1 MSAPTRTRDKAVEK
15 QKRDA
20 APAALRPDA
29 PPKKAPEQAPQ
40 KRPAVP
46 EPVPTASVPAR
57 LLTFASS
64 MVAGLW
70 AMVVSAVDRI
80 SAFVGD
86 WLFHGKKALYGLAV
100 TRILFGVTALGLL
113 AANFGTRLYTF
124 GSGSAWNGEMARP
137 VSDFPTIWV
146 FSAFHAAMGND
157 VLYTAL
163 YLALAGLAVLFVL
176 GWRFR
181 LVLPVFFC
189 LWVGFIEA
197 NDMVGDQGDNM
208 FRIALLLLFFAD
220 PAARWSL
227 DARRRAKV
235 GDWFPP
241 NSQPALL
248 GTVFHNLALVALTAQ
263 VCFVYASGALFK
275 AGGDP
280 WKDGYAVY
288 NPLQTARFGTWPVLS
303 DLVTAWGPMVT
314 IASWG
319 SIILQVAFPLMLLTR
334 PSRLI
339 GLLGILSFHIG
350 IAVLM
355 GLPWFSLT
363 MIAIDSIFIRDRT
376 WARLS
381 AGTARRWHD
390 AKAAPPPG
398 RTVGT
403 VG

>member
-1 MSAPTRTRDKAVEK
+1 MSAPTKTRGRRPA
-15 QKRDA
+15 A
-20 APAALRPDA
+20 TTIAPAPVESPA
-29 PPKKAPEQAPQ
+29 PPKPAPASAPSSAPSPTPGRRQ
-40 KRPAVP
+40 GDAQVSF
-46 EPVPTASVPAR
+46 PVR

-64 MVAGLW
+64 MVAGFW
-70 AMVVSAVDRI
+70 AMVVSAIDRI
-80 SAFVGD
+80 SAFVSD
-86 WLFHGKKALYGLAV
+86 WLFSSKKALYGLAV
-100 TRILFGVTALGLL
+100 TRILFGVTAIGLL
-113 AANFGTRLYTF
+113 ASNFSTRLYTF
-124 GSGSAWNGEMARP
+124 GSGSAWNGELAQP

-146 FSAFHAAMGND
+146 FSAFHAVMGND
-157 VLYTAL
+157 ALYTAL
-163 YLALAGLAVLFVL
+163 YLFLGVLAVLFVL

-181 LVLPVFFC
+181 IVLPVFFC

-227 DARRRAKV
+227 DARRRAKS
-235 GDWFPP
+235 GEWFPP
-241 NSQPALL
+241 GSQPALL

-280 WKDGYAVY
+280 WKEGYAVY

-303 DLVTAWGPMVT
+303 DLVTTWGPMVVA
-314 IASWG
+314 ASWG

-334 PSRLI
+334 PTRLI
-339 GLLGILSFHIG
+339 GLVGILSFHIG

-376 WARLS
+376 WSRMS
-381 AGTARRWHD
+381 AGVARRWDD
-390 AKAAPPPG
+390 AKSAPPP
-398 RTVGT
+398 RAPAEA
-403 VG
+403 